1 MAFFVFKCERILFHQ
16 LRNNLLQVGTKHT
29 PHIPFIKHGHEI
41 MQFHLTVGHANKVNH
56 LQTKLVK
63 DGTSRLLVD
72 GVDDA
77 KASELNS
84 TLQRR
89 P

>member
-1 MAFFVFKCERILFHQ
+1 
-16 LRNNLLQVGTKHT
+16 
-29 PHIPFIKHGHEI
+29 

-77 KASELNS
+77 KASDA
-84 TLQRR
+84 TLKHTPPPPPGAR
-89 P
+89 PDPNTDTSESQVRTNERMMMRIV